1 MKKILALF
9 AFFIAFSFQAFAQTG
24 TITGV
29 VKDAETG
36 ETLPYCNVFINNT
49 TIATVT
55 DLDGKFTLSN
65 LEPGPLEVGFSFMG
79 YVAETRKLTLNPG
92 GISTVNLSMKP
103 FDQVLSDVEIKAS
116 RDKVWERDLR
126 KFQNLFLGNDQV
138 SALST
143 IQNPWAIDFSEGEV
157 KGTFLASAI
166 QPIEIVNNYL
176 GYKISFDLKEFFDS
190 PTNYRIVG
198 AARFEE
204 MKPESEIQRSTWE
217 NNRAEVYKKSPMNMF
232 RAMINGKQ
240 EQEGFF
246 LYGDKPG
253 GSPSM
258 NMRTDIFANEL
269 GKSVVAY
276 KPEQLITPA
285 GKPGEYLIAMKGRI
299 EIHYQKGYSL
309 VNTYKDAPY
318 PVSWLEVNKGT
329 VRVRENG
336 MVLNPQDLVFSGDM
350 DQKRIST
357 LLPLDYDAEKAI
369 QLQNLERTAANFQEK
384 IYLHTDKPY
393 YYTGDQLFFKAYF
406 NYGNPYLRD
415 ELSKVLH
422 VELINGT
429 RDFIVEKKFQIRD
442 GIVVGNFTLSD
453 SLTEEKYFLR
463 AYTNWNKNYG
473 PRHYFTAPL
482 SILTPF
488 QRVEESEAGAP
499 KPADRLGIL
508 ADKKNYGPREKVT
521 LTLNT
526 KNLRG
531 AAVQAKL
538 SVSVLDQSQIV
549 PIPEQTDIRSS
560 LELEEIEATM
570 TLDRFSYPVEK
581 SLSQKGIVLDEKGK
595 PVAGQVIAFVNDFE
609 GMLEMEAN
617 PKGEFAI
624 EQMEFYGPMKLA
636 IQATDKKGKPISKI
650 ELVPDLNAPVAL
662 PEGAFFPKT
671 KTASESI
678 RPLTESEDT
687 AELEE
692 VVVEDMAIKG
702 PRAIYGTPDYV
713 VPGEKLFV
721 SGNTNDL
728 VSSLAGNVPGMRVT
742 LAGATGMQQI
752 RLRGGATS
760 VSGSMEP
767 IVMVNGAIMVSAGSI
782 TAADNLKSINPFD
795 IDRVEVV
802 SRTVSMLGDQGRNG
816 VIAVYL
822 KSGESLDTAVASLKP
837 SGINEF
843 TIEGFQPGTPF
854 YQIDYSQDTDEELID
869 RRQTIYWNPF
879 LVTDQTGQVSF
890 SFYTNDLGG
899 PMTVVVKG
907 LGLDGLPVSGTF
919 IINAKSSVPEK

>member
-1 MKKILALF
+1 MKRITFLLLFFLAF
-9 AFFIAFSFQAFAQTG
+9 TIQAFAQTG

-36 ETLPYCNVFINNT
+36 ETLPYCNVFLNNT

-55 DLDGKFTLSN
+55 DLEGKFTLSG
-65 LEPGPLEVGFSFMG
+65 LEPGPVEVGFSFMG

-143 IQNPWAIDFSEGEV
+143 IQNPWAIDFSEGEE

-253 GSPSM
+253 GSASM

-269 GKSVVAY
+269 GKSVVPY

-422 VELINGT
+422 VELINAT

-442 GIVVGNFTLSD
+442 GIVVGNFTLPD

-473 PRHYFTAPL
+473 PKHYFTAPL
-482 SILTPF
+482 SILTPY
-488 QRVEESEAGAP
+488 QRVEESEASAP
-499 KPADRLGIL
+499 KPADRLSL
-508 ADKKNYGPREKVT
+508 STDKPNYGPREKVT

-531 AAVQAKL
+531 AAVQANL

-549 PIPEQTDIRSS
+549 PISEQTDIRSS
-560 LELEEIEATM
+560 LELEEIPATM

-595 PVAGQVIAFVNDFE
+595 PVAGQVTAFVNDFE
-609 GMLEMEAN
+609 GMVELEAN
-617 PKGEFAI
+617 PKGEFAM
-624 EQMEFYGPMKLA
+624 EEMEFYGPMKLA

-650 ELVPDLNAPVAL
+650 ELVSDLNAPVAL
-662 PEGAFFPKT
+662 PDGAIFSKT
-671 KTASESI
+671 KTVSESI
-678 RPLTESEDT
+678 RPLAESEDT

-692 VVVEDMAIKG
+692 VLVEDLALKG
-702 PRAIYGTPDYV
+702 PRAIYGAPDYV

-728 VSSLAGNVPGMRVT
+728 VTSLAGNVPGMRVT
-742 LAGATGMQQI
+742 LVGASGIQQI
-752 RLRGGATS
+752 RLRGGAAS

-767 IVMVNGAIMVSAGSI
+767 IVMVNGAVMVNAGSI

-822 KSGESLDTAVASLKP
+822 KSGESLETSAPSLKP

-854 YQIDYSQDTDEELID
+854 YQIDYSQETDEELID

-879 LVTDQTGQVSF
+879 LVTDQTGQLSF
-890 SFYTNDLGG
+890 SFFTNDLGG

-907 LGLDGLPVSGTF
+907 LGLDGLPISGTF
-919 IINAKSSVPEK
+919 TIKTKSSMPEK

>member
-1 MKKILALF
+1 MKNKLAFL
-9 AFFIAFSFQAFAQTG
+9 AFFIAFSLKAFSQTG

-36 ETLPYCNVFINNT
+36 ETLPYCNVFLNNT

-55 DLDGKFTLSN
+55 DLEGKFTLSG

-92 GISTVNLSMKP
+92 GTSTINLSMKP
-103 FDQVLSDVEIKAS
+103 FDQELSDVEIKAS

-126 KFQNLFLGNDQV
+126 KFQNLFLGNDQNA
-138 SALST
+138 SFST
-143 IQNPWAIDFSEGEV
+143 IQNPWAIDFSEGKE
-157 KGTFLASAI
+157 KGTFLATAI
-166 QPIEIVNNYL
+166 QPIEIVNLYL

-204 MKPESEIQRSTWE
+204 IKPESETQRSTWD
-217 NNRAEVYKKSPMNMF
+217 NNRAEVYRKSPMNMF
-232 RAMINGKQ
+232 RAMINKQ
-240 EQEGFF
+240 EEQEGFF

-253 GSPSM
+253 GSASM
-258 NMRTDIFANEL
+258 NMRSDIFSNEL
-269 GKSVVAY
+269 GKSVVPY
-276 KPEQLITPA
+276 KPEQLVTPA
-285 GKPGEYLIAMKGRI
+285 DKPGEYLIAMKGRI
-299 EIHYQKGYSL
+299 EIHYQKGYSQ

-318 PVSWLEVNKGT
+318 PVSWLEVNKGI

-393 YYTGDQLFFKAYF
+393 YYAGDILFFKAYF

-415 ELSKVLH
+415 ELSKILH
-422 VELINGT
+422 VELISEDRN
-429 RDFIVEKKFQIRD
+429 FVVEKKFQIQD
-442 GIVVGNFTLSD
+442 GIVVGNFTLPD
-453 SLTEEKYFLR
+453 SLSQEKYFLR

-473 PRHYFTAPL
+473 PKHYFIATL
-482 SILTPF
+482 SVLSPF
-488 QRVEESEAGAP
+488 QRVDESVASEP
-499 KPADRLGIL
+499 KAADRLAL
-508 ADKKNYGPREKVT
+508 SADKETYGPREKVT
-521 LTLNT
+521 VSLNT
-526 KNLRG
+526 NNLRG
-531 AAVQAKL
+531 AAVQANL
-538 SVSVLDQSQIV
+538 SVSVLDQTQIV
-549 PIPEQTDIRSS
+549 PIADPTDIRSS
-560 LELEEIEATM
+560 LELEEIPATM

-581 SLSQKGIVLDEKGK
+581 SLAQKGQLLDEKGK
-595 PVAGQVIAFVNDFE
+595 PVAGQVTAFVNDFA
-609 GMLEMEAN
+609 GMVELESN
-617 PKGEFAI
+617 PKGEFAL
-624 EQMEFYGPMKLA
+624 EEMEFYGPMKLA
-636 IQATDKKGKPISKI
+636 IQATDKKGKPVSKV
-650 ELVPDLNAPVAL
+650 EMVPALNAPVAL
-662 PEGAFFPKT
+662 PDNPIFPKT
-671 KTASESI
+671 KTVTESI
-678 RPLTESEDT
+678 WPFEETENVAELTEV
-687 AELEE
+687 L
-692 VVVEDMAIKG
+692 VEDEAIKG
-702 PRAIYGTPDYV
+702 PRAIYGSPDYV

-742 LAGATGMQQI
+742 IAGVTGVQQI

-767 IVMVNGAIMVSAGSI
+767 IVMVNGAVLVSSGST
-782 TAADNLKSINPFD
+782 TAADNLRNINPYD

-822 KSGESLDTAVASLKP
+822 KSGDSSGSSAPSLKP
-837 SGINEF
+837 SGFKEF

-854 YQIDYSQDTDEELID
+854 FQIDYSQENEAELID
-869 RRQTIYWNPF
+869 KRQTIYWNPF
-879 LVTDQTGQVSF
+879 LVTNQTGQVSF
-890 SFYTNDLGG
+890 SFYTNDLAG
-899 PMTVVVKG
+899 PMTVVVRG

-919 IINAKSSVPEK
+919 TINKK

>member
-1 MKKILALF
+1 MIRIFFLLLF
-9 AFFIAFSFQAFAQTG
+9 FPIFSFHAFAQTG

-55 DLDGKFTLSN
+55 DMEGKFTLSN

-79 YVAETRKLTLNPG
+79 YVAETRKITLNPG
-92 GISTVNLSMKP
+92 GISTVNLSMTP
-103 FDQVLSDVEIKAS
+103 FDQELSDVEIKAS

-126 KFQNLFLGNDQV
+126 KFQNLFLGNDEIA
-138 SALST
+138 ALST
-143 IQNPWAIDFSEGEV
+143 IQNPWAIDFSEGEE
-157 KGTFLASAI
+157 KGTFLATAI
-166 QPIEIVNNYL
+166 QPIEIVNNHL

-204 MKPESEIQRSTWE
+204 MNPESETQRSTWE
-217 NNRAEVYKKSPMNMF
+217 KNRAEVYKKSPMNMF
-232 RAMINGKQ
+232 RAMIKGQQ

-246 LYGDKPG
+246 LYGDKAG
-253 GSPSM
+253 GSASM
-258 NMRTDIFANEL
+258 NLRTDIFANEL
-269 GKSVVAY
+269 GKSVVPY
-276 KPEQLITPA
+276 KPEQLVTRA
-285 GKPGEYLIAMKGRI
+285 DKPGEYLIAMKGRI
-299 EIHYQKGYSL
+299 EIHYQKGYSQ

-318 PVSWLEVNKGT
+318 PVSWLEVNKGI

-384 IYLHTDKPY
+384 IFLHTDKPY
-393 YYTGDQLFFKAYF
+393 YYAGDQLFFKAYF

-415 ELSKVLH
+415 ELSRVLH
-422 VELINGT
+422 VELISED
-429 RDFIVEKKFQIRD
+429 RDFVIEKKFQIQD
-442 GIVVGNFTLSD
+442 GIVVGNFTLPD
-453 SLTEEKYFLR
+453 TLIEEKYFIR

-473 PRHYFTAPL
+473 PKHYFTAPL
-482 SILTPF
+482 SVLSPF
-488 QRVEESEAGAP
+488 QRVEESETSQP
-499 KPADRLGIL
+499 KAADRIALS
-508 ADKKNYGPREKVT
+508 ADKETYGPREKVT

-526 KNLRG
+526 MNMRG
-531 AAVQAKL
+531 AAIQTNI
-538 SVSVLDQSQIV
+538 SVSVLDQTQIV
-549 PIPEQTDIRSS
+549 PINEQTDIRSS
-560 LELEEIEATM
+560 LELEEIPATM

-595 PVAGQVIAFVNDFE
+595 PVAAQVIAFVNDFE
-609 GMLEMEAN
+609 GMVEMESN
-617 PKGEFAI
+617 PKGEFAM
-624 EQMEFYGPMKLA
+624 EEMEFYGPMKLA
-636 IQATDKKGKPISKI
+636 IQATDKKGKPVPKV
-650 ELVPDLNAPVAL
+650 ELVPALNAPVAL

-671 KTASESI
+671 KTVAESI
-678 RPLTESEDT
+678 RPLVESENT

-692 VVVEDMAIKG
+692 VLVEDQAIKK
-702 PRAIYGTPDYV
+702 PRAIYGAPDYV

-728 VSSLAGNVPGMRVT
+728 VTSLAGNVPGMRVT
-742 LAGATGMQQI
+742 IAGVTGVQQI

-767 IVMVNGAIMVSAGSI
+767 IVMVNGAVMVSAGTT
-782 TAADNLKSINPFD
+782 TAADNLRSINPYD

-822 KSGESLDTAVASLKP
+822 KSGGLSETSLPSLKT

-843 TIEGFQPGTPF
+843 SIEGFQPGTPF
-854 YQIDYSQDTDEELID
+854 FQMDYSQETDEELID
-869 RRQTIYWNPF
+869 QRQTIYWNPF
-879 LVTDQTGQVSF
+879 LVTDQSGKVSF
-890 SFYTNDLGG
+890 SFYTNDLAG

-919 IINAKSSVPEK
+919 TINKQ

>member
-1 MKKILALF
+1 MKRISFLLLF
-9 AFFIAFSFQAFAQTG
+9 FSVFTFHAFAQTG

-29 VKDAETG
+29 VKDSETG
-36 ETLPYCNVFINNT
+36 ETLPYCNVFLNNT

-55 DLDGKFTLSN
+55 DVEGKFTLSG
-65 LEPGPLEVGFSFMG
+65 LEPGPVEIGFSFMG

-92 GISTVNLSMKP
+92 GISTVNLSLKP
-103 FDQVLSDVEIKAS
+103 FDQELSDVEIKAS

-126 KFQNLFLGNDQV
+126 KFQNLFLGNDEIA
-138 SALST
+138 ALST
-143 IQNPWAIDFSEGEV
+143 IQNPWAIDFSEGAE
-157 KGTFLASAI
+157 KGIFLATAI
-166 QPIEIVNNYL
+166 QPIEIENNHL

-232 RAMINGKQ
+232 RAMISGKQ

-253 GSPSM
+253 GSASM
-258 NMRTDIFANEL
+258 NMRSDIFSNEL
-269 GKSVVAY
+269 GKSVVPY
-276 KPEQLITPA
+276 KPVQLITPA
-285 GKPGEYLIAMKGRI
+285 DKPGEYLITMKGRI
-299 EIHYQKGYSL
+299 EIHYQKGYSQ

-336 MVLNPQDLVFSGDM
+336 MVLNSQDLVFSGDM

-393 YYTGDQLFFKAYF
+393 YYAGDQLFFKAYF

-415 ELSKVLH
+415 ELSRVLH
-422 VELINGT
+422 VEIISGD
-429 RDFIVEKKFQIRD
+429 RDFIVEKKFEIRD
-442 GIVVGNFTLSD
+442 GIVVGNFTLPD
-453 SLTEEKYFLR
+453 SLIEEKYFIR

-473 PRHYFTAPL
+473 PKHYFTAPL
-482 SILTPF
+482 SILSPF
-488 QRVEESEAGAP
+488 QRVEESEASAP
-499 KPADRLGIL
+499 KAPDRLAL
-508 ADKKNYGPREKVT
+508 SADKETYGPREKVT

-526 KNLRG
+526 QNLRG
-531 AAVQAKL
+531 AALQANL
-538 SVSVLDQSQIV
+538 SVSVQDQSQIIL
-549 PIPEQTDIRSS
+549 IPEQTDIRNS
-560 LELEEIEATM
+560 LALEEIPAAM

-595 PVAGQVIAFVNDFE
+595 PVAAQVIAFVNDFE
-609 GMLEMEAN
+609 GMIEMDAN
-617 PKGEFAI
+617 PKGEFAL
-624 EQMEFYGPMKLA
+624 EEMEFYGPMKLA
-636 IQATDKKGKPISKI
+636 IQATDKKGKPLSKV
-650 ELVPDLNAPVAL
+650 ELVPTLNAPVAL
-662 PEGAFFPKT
+662 PDGAIFPKT
-671 KTASESI
+671 KTVSESI
-678 RPLTESEDT
+678 RPLVEFEDI

-692 VVVEDMAIKG
+692 VLIEEEAIKG
-702 PRAIYGTPDYV
+702 PRAIYGSPDYV

-742 LAGATGMQQI
+742 LAGATGIQQI

-767 IVMVNGAIMVSAGSI
+767 VVMVNGAIMVSAGSI

-795 IDRVEVV
+795 IDRVDVV
-802 SRTVSMLGDQGRNG
+802 ARTVSMLGDQGRNG

-822 KSGESLDTAVASLKP
+822 KSGQSSDSSNPSLKP
-837 SGINEF
+837 PGINEF

-854 YQIDYSQDTDEELID
+854 YQIDYSQETDEELID
-869 RRQTIYWNPF
+869 QRQTIFWNPF

-919 IINAKSSVPEK
+919 TINKKSSL